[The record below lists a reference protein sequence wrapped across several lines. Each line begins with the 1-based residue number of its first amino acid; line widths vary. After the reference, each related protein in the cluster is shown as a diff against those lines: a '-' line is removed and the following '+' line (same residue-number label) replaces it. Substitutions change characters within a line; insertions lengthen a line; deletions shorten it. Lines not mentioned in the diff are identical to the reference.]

1 MWVSVSRLHRG
12 ERLSAL
18 VYDRHMEPEAWS
30 DTEKTYALQLLQ
42 SGRLSRTYLVRLALA
57 LISYEKKDRAG
68 IFPIRRGNWI

>member
-1 MWVSVSRLHRG
+1 MS
-12 ERLSAL
+12 
-18 VYDRHMEPEAWS
+18 RHMEPEAWS

-57 LISYEKKDRAG
+57 LISYEKKTAG